1 MYPEFNTT
9 EEAVSLVKSGDRVFI
24 HGSAATP
31 LPLVNALLDRAG
43 ELHDVELVSISTY
56 GDINWNRPDVLESF
70 YMNSLFVSAN
80 VRGWVNAASG
90 D

>member
-31 LPLVNALLDRAG
+31 LPLVNALLDCAG

-56 GDINWNRPDVLESF
+56 GDINWNRPDALESF

-80 VRGWVNAASG
+80 IRGWVNAASG